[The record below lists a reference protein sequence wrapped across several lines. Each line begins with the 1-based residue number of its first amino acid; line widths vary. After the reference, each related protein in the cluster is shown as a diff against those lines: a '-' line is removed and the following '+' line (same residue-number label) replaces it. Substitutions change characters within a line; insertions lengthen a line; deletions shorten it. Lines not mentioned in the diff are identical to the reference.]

1 MNDWHVPGLAIAVV
15 DGDETF
21 SRGYGNSL
29 YPYFKIA
36 PSTLFYTGS
45 TTKAFTAAALT
56 LLMEDDANSSNP
68 LVWRTPISSLL
79 RQDFVLPDENATS
92 QVKLEDAASHQTGMP
107 RHDTSYGGEQSSLR
121 DVARNLRNLPMT
133 AEPRVRFQYCNM
145 MYMVLSHVIETV
157 TGSWMGD
164 VLWDRIWNPLNMT
177 GSYFSL
183 DQAQLAVG
191 EGAAQLSAGHV
202 WNNHTKKYIQTE
214 WMNSTLV
221 AGAGHVVSN
230 VLDYAKWLQF
240 LMNEAPPL
248 SKAGHQ
254 TLRDP
259 RITLDSASL
268 PGFPGLTGN
277 SSYAL
282 GWTVENYRGEP
293 LINHGGGL
301 PGFGAKIGYLPN
313 QHYGIA
319 TMGNTAGSSNIVGE
333 ILFYRLLDD
342 YLNVPTEERG
352 DVAAVFENL
361 LIIPKMEQLRDPVKA
376 LYPNATTGN
385 DTVPLSK
392 PLSNY
397 TGTYYN
403 AGYRDITI
411 LLAQDDDPQ
420 SSHQQHHHPHHHL
433 RSIFDRTFPYIFDF
447 IHVSSEFFILKGQI
461 STPYGKQDPMDP
473 VDVTLLK
480 AEFRLGE
487 DGEVAEFGAALEPEM
502 GEEKIW
508 FKRVDGA

>member
-1 MNDWHVPGLAIAVV
+1 
-15 DGDETF
+15 
-21 SRGYGNSL
+21 
-29 YPYFKIA
+29 
-36 PSTLFYTGS
+36 
-45 TTKAFTAAALT
+45 
-56 LLMEDDANSSNP
+56 
-68 LVWRTPISSLL
+68 
-79 RQDFVLPDENATS
+79 
-92 QVKLEDAASHQTGMP
+92 
-107 RHDTSYGGEQSSLR
+107 
-121 DVARNLRNLPMT
+121 
-133 AEPRVRFQYCNM
+133 
-145 MYMVLSHVIETV
+145 
-157 TGSWMGD
+157 MGD
-164 VLWDRIWNPLNMT
+164 VLSDRIWNPLNMT
-177 GSYFSL
+177 RSYFSL
-183 DQAQLAVG
+183 HQAELAVG
-191 EGAAQLSAGHV
+191 EGAAELSAGHV

-214 WMNSTLV
+214 WMNNTLV
-221 AGAGHVVSN
+221 AGAGHVISN

-268 PGFPGLTGN
+268 PGFAGFTGN

-282 GWTVENYRGEP
+282 GWTIENYRGEP

-313 QHYGIA
+313 RHYGIA

-397 TGTYYN
+397 TGTFYN

-411 LLAQDDDPQ
+411 LLARDDDPQ
-420 SSHQQHHHPHHHL
+420 SSHRQHHHL
-433 RSIFDRTFPYIFDF
+433 RSIFDRTFPYVFDF
-447 IHVSSEFFILKGQI
+447 IHVSGESFILKGQI
-461 STPYGKQDPMDP
+461 STPYGKLDPMDP
-473 VDVTLLK
+473 VDVILLK

-508 FKRVDGA
+508 FKRVNGA